1 MAVAN
6 FKVGED
12 RNLLLDLFE
21 RSVASPRSNALSR
34 ECSRLLI
41 HLMKNN
47 PSVSNVIS
55 EYAKANL
62 LSSL

>member
-1 MAVAN
+1 MATAN

-12 RNLLLDLFE
+12 RELLLDLFE

-34 ECSRLLI
+34 ECSRLLT

-47 PSVSNVIS
+47 QSVSATIS